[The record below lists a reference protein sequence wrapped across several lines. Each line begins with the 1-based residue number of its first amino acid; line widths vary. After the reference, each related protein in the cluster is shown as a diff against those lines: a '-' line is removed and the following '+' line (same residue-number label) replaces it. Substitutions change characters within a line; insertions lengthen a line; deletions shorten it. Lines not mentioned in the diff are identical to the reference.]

1 MVTPDLWTVC
11 GAAFLVVFFT
21 LAVLAIVMRA
31 ITALFPAKAIA
42 ETDSAM
48 IAAVVATMQSVYPG
62 AQVTR
67 VEEQK

>member
-1 MVTPDLWTVC
+1 MSAPDLWTVC
-11 GAAFLVVFFT
+11 GAAFAVVFFT
-21 LAVLAIVMRA
+21 LAVLAVIMRL
-31 ITALFPAKAIA
+31 ITALFPAKAVI

-48 IAAVVATMQSVYPG
+48 VAAVVATMQSVYPG

>member
-1 MVTPDLWTVC
+1 MVTPDLWIVC
-11 GAAFLVVFFT
+11 GAAFAVVFFT
-21 LAVLAIVMRA
+21 LAVLAVVMRL
-31 ITALFPAKAIA
+31 ITALFPAQQI

-48 IAAVVATMQSVYPG
+48 VAAVIATMQSVYPG